1 VRASVLKPKGA
12 LHLINMGDERSTIDD
27 AKAFFL

>member
-1 VRASVLKPKGA
+1 MKPKGA
-12 LHLINMGDERSTIDD
+12 LHLINIGDERSIIDD